1 MKFFLKSLDKKVW
14 YSVEHGWTKP
24 ETLFNNWT
32 KDKSTSYH
40 WNNKGLDIIFI
51 TMSPDEFKRIS
62 MCEITKKTWDII
74 EVTHEGTKTMKNS
87 KLQILTQDLRR

>member
-1 MKFFLKSLDKKVW
+1 
-14 YSVEHGWTKP
+14 
-24 ETLFNNWT
+24 
-32 KDKSTSYH
+32 
-40 WNNKGLDIIFI
+40 
-51 TMSPDEFKRIS
+51 MSPDEFKRIS